1 MVKIKVRIDHLLF
14 LDAISASCGSSFSF
28 GAPGWQIFFKYFF
41 PFHMMVVVKCPD
53 LGNITLPV
61 SLGGYL
67 HNAELRC
74 GRFYRQFF
82 MFYPFLPILN
92 GPKCCDIRET
102 SVKGSSKSF
111 SIIHF
116 SFLFTFMVGLV

>member
-74 GRFYRQFF
+74 GRFYRQSSIRLRES
-82 MFYPFLPILN
+82 MFQFERV
-92 GPKCCDIRET
+92 C
-102 SVKGSSKSF
+102 SKGSSKSF
-111 SIIHF
+111 SFF
-116 SFLFTFMVGLV
+116 SLFTFMVELV